1 MSVDLN
7 KKILDASKLSLIL
20 SRLASQIFENH
31 LDFSDV
37 VLIGIQP
44 RGKIL
49 SQKIC
54 NLLNEKFGV
63 GEIKLGFLDITFFR
77 DDFGREEKILN
88 ANETNIDFLI
98 ENKTVILIDDVLY
111 TGRSIRAALSALQ
124 SFGRPKKVEL
134 LNLIDRRFSRHL
146 PIQPDYCG
154 CQVDAINNQTVS
166 VKWMEN
172 DGEDAVY
179 LHIKDE

>member
-1 MSVDLN
+1 MSVNSN

-54 NLLNEKFGV
+54 NLLNEKFDV

-77 DDFGREEKILN
+77 DDFSDIVWPEPSAFKFIL
-88 ANETNIDFLI
+88 AG
-98 ENKTVILIDDVLY
+98 VLCLDIY
-111 TGRSIRAALSALQ
+111 G
-124 SFGRPKKVEL
+124 
-134 LNLIDRRFSRHL
+134 
-146 PIQPDYCG
+146 
-154 CQVDAINNQTVS
+154 
-166 VKWMEN
+166 
-172 DGEDAVY
+172 
-179 LHIKDE
+179 

>member
-1 MSVDLN
+1 MSVNSN

-54 NLLNEKFGV
+54 SLLNEKFDV
-63 GEIKLGFLDITFFR
+63 GEIKLGFLDITFL
-77 DDFGREEKILN
+77 EMILVEK
-88 ANETNIDFLI
+88 
-98 ENKTVILIDDVLY
+98 K
-111 TGRSIRAALSALQ
+111 
-124 SFGRPKKVEL
+124 
-134 LNLIDRRFSRHL
+134 RF
-146 PIQPDYCG
+146 
-154 CQVDAINNQTVS
+154 
-166 VKWMEN
+166 
-172 DGEDAVY
+172 
-179 LHIKDE
+179 

>member
-1 MSVDLN
+1 MSVNSN

-49 SQKIC
+49 SKKIC
-54 NLLNEKFGV
+54 NILNEKFNV

-134 LNLIDRRFSRHL
+134 LSLIDRRFSRHL

-172 DGEDAVY
+172 DDEDAVY
-179 LHIKDE
+179 LHIKNE

>member
-1 MSVDLN
+1 MSVNSN

-49 SQKIC
+49 SQKIYS
-54 NLLNEKFGV
+54 LLNEKFDV

-77 DDFGREEKILN
+77 DDFGREKKILN
-88 ANETNIDFLI
+88 ANETN
-98 ENKTVILIDDVLY
+98 N
-111 TGRSIRAALSALQ
+111 
-124 SFGRPKKVEL
+124 
-134 LNLIDRRFSRHL
+134 
-146 PIQPDYCG
+146 
-154 CQVDAINNQTVS
+154 
-166 VKWMEN
+166 
-172 DGEDAVY
+172 
-179 LHIKDE
+179 

>member
-1 MSVDLN
+1 MSVNSN

-54 NLLNEKFGV
+54 SLLNEKFDV

-134 LNLIDRRFSRHL
+134 LI
-146 PIQPDYCG
+146 
-154 CQVDAINNQTVS
+154 
-166 VKWMEN
+166 
-172 DGEDAVY
+172 
-179 LHIKDE
+179 

>member
-1 MSVDLN
+1 MSVNSN

-54 NLLNEKFGV
+54 NLLNEKFDV

-77 DDFGREEKILN
+77 DDFGRVL
-88 ANETNIDFLI
+88 
-98 ENKTVILIDDVLY
+98 ILILIKNIQNCDL
-111 TGRSIRAALSALQ
+111 SIKRI
-124 SFGRPKKVEL
+124 
-134 LNLIDRRFSRHL
+134 LIFRCF
-146 PIQPDYCG
+146 
-154 CQVDAINNQTVS
+154 
-166 VKWMEN
+166 
-172 DGEDAVY
+172 
-179 LHIKDE
+179 